1 MHIEIHACACFHFAD
16 LKTLWLHEQLLHE
29 LLVNRVWVST
39 GLRILNCTPA
49 HVPES
54 SWKKDTSLWMCISFL
69 FYFLAEGCAQS
80 WHFCARLCFQKLK
93 FSTVVLLFYARCTR
107 AKPFEKIHRRRTRT
121 RTRAFF
127 YHGRSV
133 IQRQSAKQLP
143 QKWGDSGL
151 TCFFPCLGRP
161 RRLST
166 SFSSLIRKDTN
177 WFCTPISSTIS
188 S

>member
-29 LLVNRVWVST
+29 LLVDRVWVST

-54 SWKKDTSLWMCISFL
+54 SWKKNTSLWMCISFL
-69 FYFLAEGCAQS
+69 FYFLAEECAQS
-80 WHFCARLCFQKLK
+80 WHFCACLCFQKLK

-107 AKPFEKIHRRRTRT
+107 DSSFKKLHHRRTRT

-127 YHGRSV
+127 LSGEVCYSKTKCKAAPSKMGG
-133 IQRQSAKQLP
+133 QWPNLLLPLFGKTKAAKYIFQL
-143 QKWGDSGL
+143 L
-151 TCFFPCLGRP
+151 
-161 RRLST
+161 
-166 SFSSLIRKDTN
+166 DT
-177 WFCTPISSTIS
+177 
-188 S
+188 

>member
-1 MHIEIHACACFHFAD
+1 MLALASILLIWKLYGCMNSCFMYSLIIGF
-16 LKTLWLHEQLLHE
+16 EFQQ
-29 LLVNRVWVST
+29 VS
-39 GLRILNCTPA
+39 
-49 HVPES
+49 ES
-54 SWKKDTSLWMCISFL
+54 SIALQHMCQKALGKKNTSLWMCISFL

-80 WHFCARLCFQKLK
+80 WHFCACLCFQKLK

-107 AKPFEKIHRRRTRT
+107 DSSFEKLRRRRTRT

-127 YHGRSV
+127 YQGRSV